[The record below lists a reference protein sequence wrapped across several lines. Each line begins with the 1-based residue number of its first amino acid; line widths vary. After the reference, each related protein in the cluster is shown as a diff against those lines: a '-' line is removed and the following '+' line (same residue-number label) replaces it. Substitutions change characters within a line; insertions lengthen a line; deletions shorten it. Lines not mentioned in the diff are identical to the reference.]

1 LFSQSNK
8 PLLCKGLEA
17 NALDVS
23 SKCRIEMGETS
34 GTEVLSDASTR
45 NAMDKPTDV
54 VATQAKKE
62 PPPEKAEAVRIRSF
76 VVWSFWVVILLLGFP
91 MWWQTT
97 SIYRARLPLQEM
109 MEWADGKV
117 LP

>member
-1 LFSQSNK
+1 
-8 PLLCKGLEA
+8 
-17 NALDVS
+17 LDVS